1 MTNVPTNSTDDA
13 LKNVAVEQPEKTAAE
28 SAAVVEETHE
38 EPQAEATEVAVNA
51 PETEVTATAAD
62 AAAPEPAKAEEAS
75 AETAPAEAKPAEE
88 PAKAE
93 ETSAETAPAEAKPA
107 EEPAKAEEACAE
119 SAPAEVKPAEEPA
132 KPEVPAS
139 KEAVVERLQVLADH
153 PEQSE
158 TEELNMLKQAFY
170 RYVKEDKQKAYNQFV
185 KDGGNAEDYRP
196 EPEPLEEQ
204 FKKLMGIVK
213 EHRAKIQEAVEKQK
227 EANLKKKQAIVEKI
241 KSLSTSPE
249 EANKNY
255 DEFRR
260 LQDEWKEIKPI
271 PQSEANEAWKSFQ
284 FVVEQYYDLLKENNA
299 LRDYDFKK
307 NLEAKTKLCE
317 EAEKLMDNPDIVQA
331 ARQLQQLH
339 QEFRE
344 IGPVAKDLRESLW
357 ERFKVASSAVNKR
370 QAQYFEALKA
380 KEEENLARKTA
391 LCEELENIEVENI
404 KSSSEWDTFT
414 KKIID
419 IQKQW
424 KEIGRATKK
433 MNVKIYE
440 RYRAACDK
448 FFAKKAEFFKAQRE
462 MFAQNAAKRQALIDQ
477 AEALKDGTEWGSITN
492 KLIQLQKEWKE
503 IGPVAF
509 RTSNALWETFNGACN
524 HFFERKK
531 EALGDQYREEAD
543 NLTKKKTII
552 DKLEAV
558 AIEGGEAAAQKVK
571 ELMDEWNATGHVP
584 FKEKDKIYARYREVV
599 DRLFK
604 ELDLSSLRRNRGPRR
619 NEKPARRADGT
630 DKQHSSSLYRLYEA
644 KKAELATYENN
655 ITFLSSHSKSG
666 NALIDSMNKKIDALK
681 AELVSMV
688 EKINAQEAQAQEGS
702 ALQASAP
709 AEPETKAPAPE
720 TPASAPAAADE
731 PEQKPAE

>member
-13 LKNVAVEQPEKTAAE
+13 LNNVPVEQPEKTAAQP
-28 SAAVVEETHE
+28 AAVVEETHQ
-38 EPQAEATEVAVNA
+38 EPQVE
-51 PETEVTATAAD
+51 
-62 AAAPEPAKAEEAS
+62 AEEV
-75 AETAPAEAKPAEE
+75 AETA
-88 PAKAE
+88 
-93 ETSAETAPAEAKPA
+93 SQVETADIA
-107 EEPAKAEEACAE
+107 AE
-119 SAPAEVKPAEEPA
+119 SAAAESGEPEEGDAIEAPVEVKADEEAA
-132 KPEVPAS
+132 KVEAPAS
-139 KEAVVERLQVLADH
+139 KEAVIDRLQVLADH

-158 TEELNMLKQAFY
+158 TEELNLLKQTFY
-170 RYVKEDKQKAYNQFV
+170 RYIKEDKQKAYNQFV
-185 KDGGNAEDYRP
+185 KDGGAAEDFRP

-227 EANLKKKQAIVEKI
+227 EANLKKKQAIIEKI
-241 KSLSTSPE
+241 KALAASPE

-271 PQSEANEAWKSFQ
+271 PQPNANEAWKNFQ
-284 FVVEQYYDLLKENNA
+284 FTVEQYYDLLKENNA

-307 NLEAKTKLCE
+307 NLEAKTRLCE

-331 ARQLQQLH
+331 SHQLQQLH

-344 IGPVAKDLRESLW
+344 IGPVAKELRESLW
-357 ERFKVASSAVNKR
+357 ERFKAASSAVNKR

-380 KEEENLARKTA
+380 KEEDNLARKTA

-404 KSSSEWDTFT
+404 KTSSEWETFT

-462 MFAQNAAKRQALIDQ
+462 MFAQNAAKRQALIDE

-509 RTSNALWETFNGACN
+509 RTSNALWEKFNGACN

-531 EALGDQYREEAD
+531 EALGDQYKAEAD
-543 NLTKKKTII
+543 NLTQKKTII

-558 AIEGGEAAAQKVK
+558 AIEGGETAAQKVK
-571 ELMDEWNATGHVP
+571 ELMDQWNATGHVP
-584 FKEKDKIYARYREVV
+584 FKEKDKIYARYREIV

-604 ELDLSSLRRNRGPRR
+604 ELDLSSIRRSRGQRR
-619 NEKPARRADGT
+619 GEKSSRRSDTT
-630 DKQHSSSLYRLYEA
+630 DNKAHAGSLYRLYEA

-655 ITFLSSHSKSG
+655 ISFLSSHSKSG
-666 NALIDSMNKKIDALK
+666 NALIDTMNKKIDALK
-681 AELVSMV
+681 AELVSLV
-688 EKINAQEAQAQEGS
+688 EKINAQETQQQEGV
-702 ALQASAP
+702 
-709 AEPETKAPAPE
+709 APE
-720 TPASAPAAADE
+720 APTEGEAKTQTPEATASVSAATADE
-731 PEQKPAE
+731 TEEKPAE